1 MQKLIL
7 WFIQSML
14 GWKYPFGV
22 NLVLKIKTVR
32 LFLNLLP
39 ELIRI
44 WRIQWRCSF
53 FFCFLLE
60 LPFLGKFCLNIPIK
74 LKFGT

>member
-1 MQKLIL
+1 MNTQKLIL

-22 NLVLKIKTVR
+22 NLFLKIKTVR

-39 ELIRI
+39 ELIGI

-53 FFCFLLE
+53 FLLFIGIT
-60 LPFLGKFCLNIPIK
+60 LFGKIWSKYSN
-74 LKFGT
+74 

>member
-22 NLVLKIKTVR
+22 NLVLKIKTVT

-53 FFCFLLE
+53 FFAFYWNY
-60 LPFLGKFCLNIPIK
+60 PFWENFV
-74 LKFGT
+74 